1 METIKDKHKENE
13 SMEGSMDHT
22 ERPGKKAKKEHKK
35 DQVPNAF
42 EEQVMELNKK
52 VEELNDKYLRLYSEF
67 DNYRKRTLKEKS
79 EMSKT
84 ASEEV
89 ILSMLPVLDDFER
102 AINAFGNTEDK
113 SQSSFSDGV
122 VLIYNKFK
130 NILHQKG
137 LKAIK
142 SIGEPF
148 DVDYHDALTTVPAPA
163 EDLKG
168 KVVDEIEK
176 GYVLSDKVI
185 RHAKVVVGN

>member
-1 METIKDKHKENE
+1 MEAMKDKHKETN
-13 SMEGSMDHT
+13 SMDGSMDHT
-22 ERPGKKAKKEHKK
+22 DKSGKKSKK
-35 DQVPNAF
+35 DQKKEKEANAI
-42 EEQVMELNKK
+42 EEQLNEQQRKL
-52 VEELNDKYLRLYSEF
+52 EELNDKYLRLYSEF

-102 AINAFGNTEDK
+102 ALSVFEKLDDK
-113 SQSSFSDGV
+113 SQSSISDGV
-122 VLIYNKFK
+122 TLIYNKFK
-130 NILHQKG
+130 NVLQQKG

-148 DVDYHDALTTVPAPA
+148 DVDYHDALTTIPSPT
-163 EDLKG
+163 EELKG

-176 GYVLSDKVI
+176 GYMLSDKVI
-185 RHAKVVVGN
+185 RHAKVVVGA

>member
-1 METIKDKHKENE
+1 MKDKHKETN
-13 SMEGSMDHT
+13 SMDGSMDHT
-22 ERPGKKAKKEHKK
+22 DKSGKKSKK
-35 DQVPNAF
+35 DQKKEKEANSI
-42 EEQVMELNKK
+42 EEQLNEQQRKL
-52 VEELNDKYLRLYSEF
+52 EELNDKYLRLYSEF

-102 AINAFGNTEDK
+102 ALSVFEKLDDK

-122 VLIYNKFK
+122 TLIYNKFK
-130 NILHQKG
+130 NVLQQKG

-148 DVDYHDALTTVPAPA
+148 DVDYHDALTTIPSPT
-163 EDLKG
+163 EELKG

-176 GYVLSDKVI
+176 GYMLSDKVI
-185 RHAKVVVGN
+185 RHAKVVVGA